1 MWWTEKM
8 RRLTKVSPWTALLIA
23 AVGCGGGDKSPTGPN
38 NPGPGDPG
46 PGQQSSVEF
55 QLAALG
61 FAGLPA
67 DAQVEDCQLT
77 RFYGGKIAIDPK
89 SGDWQIDLKVHDD
102 SGDWH
107 YRDYG
112 GSEGDGTTVFFD
124 SQVSGISY
132 EASVNGNATEIKIMY
147 DWCANG
153 VPDIQLVF
161 DR

>member
-1 MWWTEKM
+1 MSWKRNM
-8 RRLTKVSPWTALLIA
+8 RRLMTLSPWTTLLIA
-23 AVGCGGGDKSPTGPN
+23 AAGCGGGDKSPTGPT
-38 NPGPGDPG
+38 GPGEGGQG
-46 PGQQSSVEF
+46 PGGQSVEF
-55 QLAALG
+55 QLVSLG
-61 FAGLPA
+61 LAGLPA
-67 DAQVEDCQLT
+67 DAEVENCQLT
-77 RFYGGKIAIDPK
+77 RFYGGTIAIEPK

-124 SQVSGISY
+124 SQVSGVSY
-132 EASVNGNATEIKIMY
+132 QGTVDGNATEIKIMY

-153 VPDIQLVF
+153 VPDVQLVF